1 MTRLIDADALRDT
14 LGITGTADTCKGC
27 KYNDRIGFA
36 CNTYDAPSF
45 AYVCEAIDDAPTVEA
60 IPIEYIRERMNG
72 FYDHGYN
79 EFGSALEALIMDWE
93 EENGTDNQF

>member
-1 MTRLIDADALRDT
+1 MRPIDADAL
-14 LGITGTADTCKGC
+14 LK
-27 KYNDRIGFA
+27 
-36 CNTYDAPSF
+36 
-45 AYVCEAIDDAPTVEA
+45 AICSYPYGYRGMIKSEIENQPTVDA
-60 IPIEYIRERMNG
+60 IPIEYIREHMNG